1 MVIRANDTNLILGP
15 CPFRSIPSS
24 VEELE
29 KLKGRAGLQR
39 AVASGFRSLL
49 YYDTLSGLEEDLVH
63 YASLR
68 TWLYF
73 YATLDPCFPQMERG
87 VRRAAVDERIAAVRL
102 LPGLHH
108 YELDAPEVDDL
119 MAAAQAERVP
129 VNLMARIFDDRI
141 APQYVQQ
148 TVPKPEHV
156 AAFLMRHRGVKIAL
170 SMFYFTELRA
180 LKLDWHALPHVYVDF
195 GCSKPNVASL
205 DALEKV
211 FPIAR
216 AFFGT
221 GAPFYYWAGSRLGL
235 EGAEMSVETKRAIM
249 ADNARSFF
257 AWD

>member
-15 CPFRSIPSS
+15 CPFRSIPSG

-29 KLKGRAGLQR
+29 MLRGRAGLQR
-39 AVASGFRSLL
+39 AVGSGFRSLL
-49 YYDTLSGLEEDLVH
+49 YYDTLSGLEEDMAH

-73 YATLDPCFPQMERG
+73 YATLNPRFPQIERG

-108 YELDAPEVDDL
+108 YALDAPEVDDL
-119 MAAAQAERVP
+119 MAVAQAERVP
-129 VNLMARIFDDRI
+129 VNLMARIFDDRV
-141 APQYVQQ
+141 APQCVQQ
-148 TVPKPEHV
+148 TVLKSEHV
-156 AAFLMRHRGVKIAL
+156 AAFLRRHSGVKIAL

-180 LKLDWHALPHVYVDF
+180 LELDWHTLPHVYVDF

-211 FPIAR
+211 FPVAR
-216 AFFGT
+216 SLFGT

-249 ADNARSFF
+249 ADNARGFF
-257 AWD
+257 GWD

>member
-1 MVIRANDTNLILGP
+1 MCCGGACVRA
-15 CPFRSIPSS
+15 PSAEHAPGS
-24 VEELE
+24 V
-29 KLKGRAGLQR
+29 R
-39 AVASGFRSLL
+39 V
-49 YYDTLSGLEEDLVH
+49 V
-63 YASLR
+63 
-68 TWLYF
+68 
-73 YATLDPCFPQMERG
+73 LD
-87 VRRAAVDERIAAVRL
+87 
-102 LPGLHH
+102 
-108 YELDAPEVDDL
+108 
-119 MAAAQAERVP
+119 
-129 VNLMARIFDDRI
+129 DDRV

-148 TVPKPEHV
+148 TVLKPEHV

-170 SMFYFTELRA
+170 SMFYFTELMA

-216 AFFGT
+216 AFFGP
-221 GAPFYYWAGSRLGL
+221 GAPFYYWAGSRLGR